1 MFQSKTTKIIA
12 WRLVQLPFILFAVYT
27 ITFLLAWQI
36 PGNPLE
42 KEGRRPPK
50 EVMEAMESQ
59 YNLNDPLRVLFGVCV
74 GRVRVSVGVW
84 KPRWTNL

>member
-1 MFQSKTTKIIA
+1 MIG

-42 KEGRRPPK
+42 KDGRRPPQ
-50 EVMEAMESQ
+50 EVME
-59 YNLNDPLRVLFGVCV
+59 
-74 GRVRVSVGVW
+74 
-84 KPRWTNL
+84 